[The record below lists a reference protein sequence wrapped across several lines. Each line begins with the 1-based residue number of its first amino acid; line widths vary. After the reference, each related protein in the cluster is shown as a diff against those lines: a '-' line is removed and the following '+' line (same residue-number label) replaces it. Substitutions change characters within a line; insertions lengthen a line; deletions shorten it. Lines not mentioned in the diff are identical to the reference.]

1 VAGAGIGSRLVR
13 TVMVRARGPLYWICR
28 AEREAC
34 YARPGFR
41 VLPPRFRG
49 LRLPWRVMGWDPR
62 EVYER

>member
-1 VAGAGIGSRLVR
+1 MR
-13 TVMVRARGPLYWICR
+13 TVMVRARGPLYWMCR